1 MDHGS
6 AVIHK
11 IFSVLLTA
19 RKSLKTLLCNVFK
32 LFLTVRSNFMIMSIH
47 LLPIEVVHLIAAGE
61 VIDSL
66 SAVVRELAENAIDA
80 GATRIVISIWMD
92 TLSVQMS
99 DNGYGMNCNDLLQ
112 AATPH
117 STSKINNVGDLQ
129 QIRSL
134 GFRGEALY
142 SLAQLADLQICS
154 RPIAQPVGY
163 QVQYDHQGNLLNDPK
178 VIAIASGTVV
188 TVQNLFSGYP
198 NRLQSLPSSSQQVR
212 KLQLQI
218 QHMAI
223 ANPQVNWQVH
233 LNDRQWLTIWAG
245 ENASEILPQ
254 IISSVQPY
262 DLLCKSLALDPANGT
277 RIQLT
282 LGKPDRLSRRRPDWI
297 KIILNGRVIIFPELE
312 QTVLTAL
319 ERILPRHRFPL
330 CIVDLHISC
339 DRLDWNRHPAKH
351 EVYIQNL
358 EALQTQL
365 KECITEALKSPEPN
379 NSSNYNSV
387 TNKLL
392 QTAERKTAYL
402 IPTKQENFNQPN
414 FSIKA
419 IAQVLDTYILA
430 EHQGGLWLI
439 EQHVAHERILFE
451 QIESQWQ
458 IVPIAQPILLKQT
471 SQISDRGV
479 EQLQVLGMEVEAF
492 GDNLWAVRSLPEILI
507 DHPECAA
514 VLQEMSQ
521 QEDPSLAR
529 ATAACRSAVRNGTK
543 LEMSMMRDLLN
554 QWQQTRNPHTCPHG
568 RPICLAIS
576 ESDLARFFRRNW
588 LITK

>member
-1 MDHGS
+1 MT
-6 AVIHK
+6 I
-11 IFSVLLTA
+11 
-19 RKSLKTLLCNVFK
+19 N
-32 LFLTVRSNFMIMSIH
+32 

-99 DNGYGMNCNDLLQ
+99 DNGGGMELADLSQ

-117 STSKINNVGDLQ
+117 TTSKINNVEDLR
-129 QIRSL
+129 QIQSL

-154 RPIAQPVGY
+154 RPIAEPVGY
-163 QVQYDHQGNLLNDPK
+163 QVYYDHQGNLTANPK

-198 NRLQSLPSSSQQVR
+198 NRLQSLPSSSQQAR

-223 ANPQVNWQVH
+223 ANPQINWQVH
-233 LNDRQWLTIWAG
+233 LNDREWLTIWSG

-262 DLLCKSLALDPANGT
+262 DLICKTHKISASSHPSFSEK
-277 RIQLT
+277 IYLT

-297 KIILNGRVIIFPELE
+297 KIILNGRVITFPELE

-330 CIVDLHISC
+330 CIVDLDLSC
-339 DRLDWNRHPAKH
+339 DRLDWNRHPAKN

-358 EALQTQL
+358 EELQHHL

-379 NSSNYNSV
+379 ESVNYNSA

-402 IPTKQENFNQPN
+402 IPTKQENFNQPS

-458 IVPIAQPILLKQT
+458 IVEISQPILLKQT

-479 EQLQVLGMEVEAF
+479 EQLQALGIEIEAF
-492 GDNLWAVRSLPEILI
+492 GNNLWAVRSLPQILI
-507 DHPECAA
+507 GHPECAA

-543 LEMSMMRDLLN
+543 LEMSVMRDLLR

-568 RPICLAIS
+568 RPICLAID

-588 LITK
+588 LIAK